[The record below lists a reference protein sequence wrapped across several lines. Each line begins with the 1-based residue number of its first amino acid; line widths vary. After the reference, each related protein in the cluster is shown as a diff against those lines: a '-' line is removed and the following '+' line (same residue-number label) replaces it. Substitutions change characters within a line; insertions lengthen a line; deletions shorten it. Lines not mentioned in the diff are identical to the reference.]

1 MLTFFSDV
9 KWKDVA
15 VTIVIVFVLLF
26 ILGRR

>member
-1 MLTFFSDV
+1 MLAFFSDV

-15 VTIVIVFVLLF
+15 ISIVIVFALLM